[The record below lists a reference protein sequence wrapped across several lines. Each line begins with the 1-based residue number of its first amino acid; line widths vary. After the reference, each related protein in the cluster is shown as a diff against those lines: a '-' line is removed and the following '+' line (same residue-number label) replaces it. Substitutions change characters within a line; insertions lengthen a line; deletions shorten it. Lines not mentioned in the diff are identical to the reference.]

1 MLRTWATCRSTC
13 GLTGLSGLIV
23 EATALALTT
32 PGSIPVSQP
41 VRPVVPHWRD
51 RSAVGKGGTVEFE
64 QFVAARGPALLRTAR
79 LLTGSHHEAEDLVQT
94 VLARMLVHWN
104 KVGDEF
110 PEAYARRALVN
121 ASMNLRQRFHAR
133 RSSSDVVPDSGVPD
147 VSDAQASRD
156 AMWRS
161 LQQLP
166 RKQRA
171 VLVLRYYDDYT
182 EQEIAAALDC
192 SVGTVK
198 SQASKALG
206 KLRCDPALAD
216 AFAVPSTKATP

>member
-1 MLRTWATCRSTC
+1 VRAQQR
-13 GLTGLSGLIV
+13 
-23 EATALALTT
+23 A
-32 PGSIPVSQP
+32 VSSPQ
-41 VRPVVPHWRD
+41 
-51 RSAVGKGGTVEFE
+51 SAVGEGGTVEFE

-133 RSSSDVVPDSGVPD
+133 RSMSDVVPDSGVPD
-147 VSDAQASRD
+147 VSDQQASRD

-161 LQQLP
+161 LQELP

-206 KLRCDPALAD
+206 KLRCDRALAD
-216 AFAVPSTKATP
+216 AFAVPSTKATS

>member
-1 MLRTWATCRSTC
+1 MA
-13 GLTGLSGLIV
+13 
-23 EATALALTT
+23 A
-32 PGSIPVSQP
+32 
-41 VRPVVPHWRD
+41 VVGEGD
-51 RSAVGKGGTVEFE
+51 MEFE

-94 VLARMLVHWN
+94 VLARMLVHWG

-133 RSSSDVVPDSGVPD
+133 RSLSDVVPDSGVPD
-147 VSDAQASRD
+147 VSEAQASRD
-156 AMWRS
+156 AMWRC
-161 LQQLP
+161 LQLLP
-166 RKQRA
+166 RRQRA

-182 EQEIAAALDC
+182 EQEIAQVLDC

-206 KLRCDPALAD
+206 KLRIDPMLAE
-216 AFAVPSTKATP
+216 AFARAGSAATP